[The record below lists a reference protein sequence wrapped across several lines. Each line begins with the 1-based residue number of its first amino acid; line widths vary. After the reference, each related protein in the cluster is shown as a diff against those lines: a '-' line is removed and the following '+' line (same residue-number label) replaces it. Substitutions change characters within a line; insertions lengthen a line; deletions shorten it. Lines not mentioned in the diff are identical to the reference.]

1 MSSPH
6 ALWSIWRELPMLLRL
21 FFLVLSLV
29 SVYTLL
35 SASDIMM
42 RLRSLTSQ
50 PKVGDASS
58 LQRSLAALRIR
69 SANMRQLL
77 AASFYLFGF
86 IFFLSLPWA
95 TVTLDNSRMPF
106 LILILRN
113 FLVRFDFAANVFSV
127 FVVLH
132 SVQWFVSSKVNAY
145 AIHVNAQDVG

>member
-1 MSSPH
+1 
-6 ALWSIWRELPMLLRL
+6 MLLRL

-35 SASDIMM
+35 SASHIMM
-42 RLRSLTSQ
+42 RLRSLTNR

-58 LQRSLAALRIR
+58 LRRSLAALRIR
-69 SANMRQLL
+69 SANMRQLVG
-77 AASFYLFGF
+77 ASFYLFGF

-95 TVTLDNSRMPF
+95 TVTLDNSRMPV

-132 SVQWFVSSKVNAY
+132 SVQWFVSRKVNAY
-145 AIHVNAQDVG
+145 TMHLNAQNVG